1 MSKTLLTRL
10 LFLAL
15 LTTSCR
21 TVDPTLAPGTPSLA
35 SSTDPQTGAPSTS
48 LALPNTPYSQNI
60 RFEQFSLEEGLSQS
74 VVNVVLQDR
83 KGFLWVGTEDGL
95 NRYDGYSFKVYK
107 PDADDPFSLSDR
119 WITSLAEDPQGNL
132 WIGTRLGGLNLYDP
146 KSGKI
151 TRLTTDEVGA
161 QSNASN
167 KISVLLPD
175 EQGMWIGSEG
185 GLDFYNYES
194 GAFTHFRTSTSNPN
208 SLRSNS
214 ITTLFKNSDDRL
226 WIGTSNAGVNVY
238 DLNTGTFQFYK
249 YDENNM
255 TSLSSNR
262 VLAIEQGKNG
272 EIWVGTANGL
282 NRFEMAGKYFTR
294 FVNSKDDPHSIA
306 GNSIFTVYRDHF
318 GILWLGTNNGLDRYD
333 ALSNRFIH
341 YRHQSTV
348 GNSLS
353 NNTVYEIYED
363 QNNVLWVGTFG
374 GGLNKYNR
382 QQDKFTYYRNNP
394 DDPASL
400 SADFVFPILVD
411 SEGMVWIGVHGGGLN
426 RFDPKTDQFTHYRHN
441 SSDPNTP
448 GSDDIIAL
456 EQGRNGNIWV
466 GTIRGLDRFEPASG
480 TFTRFQPDPNTPNS
494 LSGAP
499 VFVIHEDARGK
510 LWVGTSKGLD
520 VFDPTT
526 QSFVPYKSRASDRN
540 GFNGNSVTAIL
551 DDEQGSLWVG
561 TFDDGLKRISLTTDE
576 IIQYKNDSANAAS
589 LGNDSVLSLLKDS
602 LGNLWVGT
610 AGGGLNLYDPGTDTF
625 KQFTEKDGLPNNVIY
640 GILEDETGDLWLST
654 NFGLSRFDPIQKTF
668 RNFTASDGLQSN
680 EFNQNA
686 FARDSQGNLYFG
698 GINGLNVFDPEEI
711 VDNPVPPLVVMTSI
725 SQDGKALNEEF
736 TAESLQEI
744 TLAWPQDSFEFE
756 FAALA
761 YGQPSKNQYS
771 YMLENFDSNWIAIG
785 NQRNGR
791 YTNLPGGT
799 YTLRLRGTNSD
810 GTWNETGT
818 SIKVVVVPPFWETW
832 WFQGLMMIFIAASIA
847 GGLRWR
853 VKNIEGRNREL
864 ERLVQKRTGDLE
876 KRTREIEALYEADE
890 RILRN
895 VTLNQ
900 VFQTLVD
907 VSVSM
912 LKADR
917 SVVFAWNEDQ
927 RKILPRVSRGFRPET
942 LYALNFE
949 EQEGLV
955 GRAMKTGEPIIV
967 SDLKLKDLRGDIQ
980 TVIRAEGIQS
990 FAHFPLAV
998 DGRVLAVFN
1007 VGYTRPNAL
1016 NEDTVRLFTALVHR
1030 AELSIAN
1037 MELFEQTKDL
1047 AVMEERNRLARD
1059 LHDSAKQKAFAALAQ
1074 LGTANGLWKTRSE
1087 GIQSHL
1093 REAETLVY
1101 EVIQELT
1108 FLIQEIYP
1116 IALQDKGLPT
1126 MLREYVF
1133 EWENRND
1140 AVVNLTIR
1148 NERALPLETEQA
1160 IYRVIQ
1166 EALANISRHS
1176 RASRVD
1182 VSLVYNPDSLQVM
1195 IADDGLG
1202 FEMNQKAKGLGFRS
1216 MRDRIGSIRGTIQIQ
1231 SAPGQGTRVIVQIPI
1246 KVLAGVEKV

>member
-1 MSKTLLTRL
+1 MIL
-10 LFLAL
+10 
-15 LTTSCR
+15 
-21 TVDPTLAPGTPSLA
+21 
-35 SSTDPQTGAPSTS
+35 
-48 LALPNTPYSQNI
+48 
-60 RFEQFSLEEGLSQS
+60 EQRGWKRQ
-74 VVNVVLQDR
+74 
-83 KGFLWVGTEDGL
+83 
-95 NRYDGYSFKVYK
+95 
-107 PDADDPFSLSDR
+107 P
-119 WITSLAEDPQGNL
+119 
-132 WIGTRLGGLNLYDP
+132 LGGLTKL
-146 KSGKI
+146 G
-151 TRLTTDEVGA
+151 
-161 QSNASN
+161 
-167 KISVLLPD
+167 
-175 EQGMWIGSEG
+175 GS
-185 GLDFYNYES
+185 
-194 GAFTHFRTSTSNPN
+194 PV
-208 SLRSNS
+208 
-214 ITTLFKNSDDRL
+214 
-226 WIGTSNAGVNVY
+226 GTSNAGVNAFNQVT
-238 DLNTGTFQFYK
+238 NTFQVYK
-249 YDENNM
+249 YNEDDD
-255 TSLSSNR
+255 TSLSHNR
-262 VLAIEQGKNG
+262 VLSIAEAKSN
-272 EIWVGTANGL
+272 ELWVGTANGL
-282 NRFEMAGKYFTR
+282 NRFEVAGKYFTR
-294 FVNSKDDPHSIA
+294 FLNSKENPDSVG
-306 GNSIFTVYRDHF
+306 GNNIFVIYRDHS
-318 GILWLGTNNGLDRYD
+318 GSLWFGTNNGLDRYD
-333 ALSNRFIH
+333 SGSKKFVH

-348 GNSLS
+348 RNSLS
-353 NNTVYEIYED
+353 NDTVYEIYED

-394 DDPASL
+394 DDAASL

-411 SEGMVWIGVHGGGLN
+411 TQGIVWIGVHDGGLN
-426 RFDPKTDQFTHYRHN
+426 RFDPKTEQFTHYRHN
-441 SSDPNTP
+441 PSDTNTP

-456 EQGRNGNIWV
+456 ELDRNGDLWV
-466 GTIRGLDRFEPASG
+466 GTIRGLDRFDPSSG
-480 TFTRFQPDPNTPNS
+480 MFTRFQPDPNTTNN

-499 VFVIHEDARGK
+499 IYVIHEDSHGK
-510 LWVGTSKGLD
+510 LWIGTSKGLD
-520 VFDPTT
+520 VFDRTT
-526 QSFVPYKSRASDRN
+526 GSFIHYKSGTNDTNS
-540 GFNGNSVTAIL
+540 FNGNSVTTIL
-551 DDEQGSLWVG
+551 DDGQGNLWVG
-561 TFDDGLKRISLTTDE
+561 TFDDGLKRISSNTVG
-576 IIQYKNDSANAAS
+576 IIQYKNDTTNPAS
-589 LGNDSVLSLLKDS
+589 LGNDSVLSLLQDS
-602 LGNLWVGT
+602 KRNLWIGT
-610 AGGGLNLYDPGTDTF
+610 AGGGLNMYDRKTDSF
-625 KQFTEKDGLPNNVIY
+625 KRFTEKDGLPNNVIY
-640 GILEDETGDLWLST
+640 GILEDEAGNLWLST
-654 NFGLSRFDPIQKTF
+654 NFGLSRFDPLKKTF

-686 FARDSQGNLYFG
+686 FARDAEGNLYFG

-711 VDNPVPPLVVMTSI
+711 VDNPVPPSVVMTSI
-725 SQDGKALNEEF
+725 SQDGEALNDEI
-736 TAESLQEI
+736 TTESLQEI

-799 YTLRLRGTNSD
+799 YTLRLRGSNSD
-810 GTWNETGT
+810 GTWNDTDT

-832 WFQGLMMIFIAASIA
+832 WFQSLMMLLVAASIA

-853 VKNIEGRNREL
+853 VKNIEGHNRDL
-864 ERLVQKRTGDLE
+864 ERLVQNRTADLE
-876 KRTREIEALYEADE
+876 KRTREIEALYQADE

-917 SVVFAWNEDQ
+917 SVVFAWNEEQD
-927 RKILPRVSRGFRPET
+927 KILPRVSQGFRPET

-967 SDLKLKDLRGDIQ
+967 LDLKLKDLRGDIQ

-990 FAHFPLAV
+990 FAHFPLVV
-998 DGRVLAVFN
+998 DGRVVAVFN

-1074 LGTANGLWKTRSE
+1074 LGTANGMWKTRSD
-1087 GIQSHL
+1087 GIQHHL

-1140 AVVNLTIR
+1140 AAVNLTIR
-1148 NERALPLETEQA
+1148 NERPLPLETEQA

-1176 RASRVD
+1176 RANRLD
-1182 VSLVYNPDSLQVM
+1182 VSLVYNPDSLQVT
-1195 IADDGLG
+1195 IADDGQG
-1202 FEMNQKAKGLGFRS
+1202 FDMNQKAKGLGFRS